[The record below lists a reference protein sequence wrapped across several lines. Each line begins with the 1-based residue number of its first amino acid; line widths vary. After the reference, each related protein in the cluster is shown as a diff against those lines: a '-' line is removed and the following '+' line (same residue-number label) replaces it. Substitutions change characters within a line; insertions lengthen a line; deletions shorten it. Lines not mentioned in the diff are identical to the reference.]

1 MTPNAEPVRVWQSV
15 QWQIE
20 TCSGS
25 ASPSTVMKPQW
36 HEPLIFMNAVL
47 LQSAARSISN
57 NGLDSFLNFF
67 CSTALR
73 ILFLFLRHEAVR
85 TVLAYFMKIDSAF
98 MEN

>member
-1 MTPNAEPVRVWQSV
+1 MTPNAERVRVWQSV

-47 LQSAARSISN
+47 LQSAAP
-57 NGLDSFLNFF
+57 F
-67 CSTALR
+67 
-73 ILFLFLRHEAVR
+73 
-85 TVLAYFMKIDSAF
+85 YFK
-98 MEN
+98 